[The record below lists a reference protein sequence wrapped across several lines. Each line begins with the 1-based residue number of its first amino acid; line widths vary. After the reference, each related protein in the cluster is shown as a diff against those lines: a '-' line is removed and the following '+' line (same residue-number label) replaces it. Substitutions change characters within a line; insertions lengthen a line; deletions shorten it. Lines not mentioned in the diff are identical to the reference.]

1 MNGKIAFIGAGNM
14 AGAFAGGLVSS
25 GMAPSLVSLSAPHM
39 EKLDALRA
47 RLGVSV
53 TTSNA
58 DNVRDA
64 DTVVLAVKPQVMEKC
79 LTELMSEIGSME
91 GKLVISVAAGITVER
106 LSELLGG
113 HRRIV
118 RFMPNTP
125 ALIGRGMT
133 GMFAAPG
140 LGDDDLRTAEKIA
153 SAAGKW
159 VWVKTEDEI
168 NTVTAL
174 SGSSPAYFFMIME
187 AMVEYGVS
195 RGMDGKSAR
204 DIVEG
209 GAIGSILLAEKS
221 PEKTLAEL
229 REAVTS
235 KGGTTFAA
243 LEAFRKG
250 NCRGMHPWEDGMAE
264 RHAFFVTESVRS
276 LTDIIS
282 LRIVVADE
290 EHVPAADGGAA
301 ADLPRA
307 APHHLGIV
315 PDNLPVEASVHV
327 VVVVLLLVYPVLHA
341 VSGRVVA
348 LGAHEEVLAESLPPG
363 VLERAGRGELLR
375 VALRDSGD
383 SRVP

>member
-209 GAIGSILLAEKS
+209 GAIGSILLAEKR

-250 NCRGMHPWEDGMAE
+250 NLPGTVKDGLKACED
-264 RHAFFVTESVRS
+264 
-276 LTDIIS
+276 
-282 LRIVVADE
+282 
-290 EHVPAADGGAA
+290 
-301 ADLPRA
+301 RA
-307 APHHLGIV
+307 AEMAKLF
-315 PDNLPVEASVHV
+315 
-327 VVVVLLLVYPVLHA
+327 
-341 VSGRVVA
+341 
-348 LGAHEEVLAESLPPG
+348 
-363 VLERAGRGELLR
+363 
-375 VALRDSGD
+375 
-383 SRVP
+383 

>member
-153 SAAGKW
+153 SAVPLTRRSMPKQ
-159 VWVKTEDEI
+159 
-168 NTVTAL
+168 
-174 SGSSPAYFFMIME
+174 SGI
-187 AMVEYGVS
+187 
-195 RGMDGKSAR
+195 
-204 DIVEG
+204 
-209 GAIGSILLAEKS
+209 AIQL
-221 PEKTLAEL
+221 
-229 REAVTS
+229 
-235 KGGTTFAA
+235 
-243 LEAFRKG
+243 
-250 NCRGMHPWEDGMAE
+250 
-264 RHAFFVTESVRS
+264 RS
-276 LTDIIS
+276 L
-282 LRIVVADE
+282 
-290 EHVPAADGGAA
+290 
-301 ADLPRA
+301 
-307 APHHLGIV
+307 
-315 PDNLPVEASVHV
+315 
-327 VVVVLLLVYPVLHA
+327 
-341 VSGRVVA
+341 
-348 LGAHEEVLAESLPPG
+348 SLP
-363 VLERAGRGELLR
+363 
-375 VALRDSGD
+375 S
-383 SRVP
+383 

>member
-25 GMAPSLVSLSAPHM
+25 GMDPQLISLSAPHM
-39 EKLDALRA
+39 EKLEALRKK
-47 RLGVSV
+47 LGVSV

-58 DNVRDA
+58 ESVRDA
-64 DTVVLAVKPQVMEKC
+64 DTIVLAVKPQVMEKC
-79 LTELMSEIGSME
+79 LTELMKEIGSVE

-106 LSELLGG
+106 LSKLLGG
-113 HRRIV
+113 HTRIV

-140 LGDDDLRTAEKIA
+140 LSEADLRTAEKIA

-159 VWVKTEDEI
+159 VWVRKEEEI

-195 RGMDGKSAR
+195 RGLDEKSAR
-204 DIVEG
+204 DIVTG

-221 PEKTLAEL
+221 PDKTLAEL

-250 NCRGMHPWEDGMAE
+250 NLPGTVKDGLKAC
-264 RHAFFVTESVRS
+264 
-276 LTDIIS
+276 D
-282 LRIVVADE
+282 D
-290 EHVPAADGGAA
+290 
-301 ADLPRA
+301 RA
-307 APHHLGIV
+307 AEMARLF
-315 PDNLPVEASVHV
+315 
-327 VVVVLLLVYPVLHA
+327 
-341 VSGRVVA
+341 
-348 LGAHEEVLAESLPPG
+348 
-363 VLERAGRGELLR
+363 
-375 VALRDSGD
+375 
-383 SRVP
+383 